1 LPGFMRFHVATALVL
16 VLLASAGHAAT
27 VPTARPTAEPLS
39 PEQVRAAIEVGTKA
53 EADPPQYVVKVEPT
67 WTLNFDTPFLR
78 VAQFAF
84 KSKKR
89 GALKESDVPAA
100 LRAPEVHVL
109 ALAMQQP
116 GATETPQ
123 NIEYIVLH
131 KPGSTESLPP
141 LRVQTNLNR
150 ARTRGDVKP
159 AKIAQSVEA
168 VFLQSDFRAGNEIR
182 IQFGDR
188 TWQTVALTRA
198 MLDGTR

>member
-1 LPGFMRFHVATALVL
+1 MRSHVATAVVL
-16 VLLASAGHAAT
+16 ALLAPGVRAAT
-27 VPTARPTAEPLS
+27 VPTARPTAAPLS
-39 PEQVRAAIEVGTKA
+39 AEQVQAAIEVGSKA
-53 EADPPQYVVKVEPT
+53 ETAPEQYILKVEPT

-84 KSKKR
+84 KGKKR
-89 GALKESDVPAA
+89 GVLKESDVPAG

-116 GATETPQ
+116 GATEAPQ

-141 LRVQTNLNR
+141 LRIQTNLNR

-182 IQFGDR
+182 VQFGDR